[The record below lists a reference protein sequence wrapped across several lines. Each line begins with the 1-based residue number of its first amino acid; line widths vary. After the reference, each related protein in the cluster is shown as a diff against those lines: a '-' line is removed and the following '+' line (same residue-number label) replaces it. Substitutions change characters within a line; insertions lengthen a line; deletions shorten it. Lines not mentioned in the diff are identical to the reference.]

1 MHEKRKRKS
10 LVRLKEYIPVYL
22 MAIPGLVYL
31 IINNYMPMF
40 GLWMT
45 FTKVN
50 FRKGMFGGDFVGL
63 KNFQFLFASSD
74 AFVIFRNTIGY
85 GLLFLI
91 IGPIT
96 AITVAIFLNEIR
108 KAGAKKA
115 YQTIILLPHLISMVV
130 VSYLVYTFLNTNVG
144 ILNKVITMFGGEP
157 IRWYG
162 EAKYWPFI
170 LPIVHI
176 WKGVG
181 FSSIIYLS
189 TIVGISDDYYEA
201 AALDGCTRLQQIRYI
216 TLPLLKPTVITLT
229 IMGVGGILHSDFGLF
244 YQVPLNQ
251 GALIPTTQTLDT
263 YVLRGLM
270 ELGNTSMSAA
280 AGFFQSVV
288 GFFMIMTTNA
298 IVKKV
303 SADDSLF

>member
-1 MHEKRKRKS
+1 MKKKKKS
-10 LVRLKEYIPVYL
+10 LASYKEYIPVYL
-22 MAIPGLVYL
+22 MAIPGLAYL

-40 GLWMT
+40 GLWMA

-63 KNFQFLFASSD
+63 KNFEFLFASND
-74 AFVIFRNTIGY
+74 AYIIFRNTIGY

-91 IGPIT
+91 IGPVT
-96 AITVAIFLNEIR
+96 AIAVAIFLNEIR
-108 KAGAKKA
+108 KPGTKKV
-115 YQTIILLPHLISMVV
+115 YQTVILLPHLISMVV
-130 VSYLVYTFLNTNVG
+130 VSYLVYAFLNTNVG
-144 ILNKVITMFGGEP
+144 LLNQVIRFFGGNP
-157 IRWYG
+157 VRWYG
-162 EAKYWPFI
+162 EPKAWPFI

-189 TIVGISDDYYEA
+189 TIVGISDEYYEA

-216 TLPLLKPTVITLT
+216 TLPLLKPTVIIMT
-229 IMGVGGILHSDFGLF
+229 IMGIGGILHSDFGLF

-263 YVLRGLM
+263 YVLRSMM

-288 GFFMIMTTNA
+288 GFFMIMVSNA
-298 IVKKV
+298 IVKRV
-303 SADDSLF
+303 SSENSLF

>member
-1 MHEKRKRKS
+1 MKQKKKKS
-10 LVRLKEYIPVYL
+10 LVKFKEYIPVYL
-22 MAIPGLVYL
+22 MAIPGLIYL
-31 IINNYMPMF
+31 VINNYLPMF
-40 GLWMT
+40 GLWMA

-50 FRKGMFGGDFVGL
+50 FRKGMFGGEFVGL
-63 KNFQFLFASSD
+63 KNFKFLFASSD

-85 GLLFLI
+85 GLLFLVLN
-91 IGPIT
+91 PIT
-96 AITVAIFLNEIR
+96 SITIAIFLNEIR
-108 KAGAKKA
+108 KTWAKKF
-115 YQTIILLPHLISMVV
+115 YQTIILLPHLISMVI
-130 VSYLVYTFLNTNVG
+130 VSYLVYAFLNTNVG
-144 ILNKVITMFGGEP
+144 IVNRAITFFGGNP
-157 IRWYG
+157 VGWYG
-162 EAKYWPFI
+162 EPKAWPFI
-170 LPIVHI
+170 LPLVNI

-181 FSSIIYLS
+181 FGSIIYLS

-201 AALDGCTRLQQIRYI
+201 AALDGCTRLQQIHYI
-216 TLPLLKPTVITLT
+216 TLPLLKPTVIILT

-288 GFFMIMTTNA
+288 GFGLVMTTNA
-298 IVKKV
+298 IVKRV
-303 SADDSLF
+303 SAENSLF

>member
-1 MHEKRKRKS
+1 MKQKKRKS
-10 LVRLKEYIPVYL
+10 LVKFREYIPVYL
-22 MAIPGLVYL
+22 MAIPGLAYL
-31 IINNYMPMF
+31 VINNYMPMF
-40 GLWMT
+40 GLWMA

-63 KNFQFLFASSD
+63 KNFEFLFASSD
-74 AFVIFRNTIGY
+74 AFVIFRNTLGY
-85 GLLFLI
+85 GLLFLVL
-91 IGPIT
+91 GPIT

-108 KAGAKKA
+108 NASTKKA

-130 VSYLVYTFLNTNVG
+130 VSYLVYAFLNTNAG
-144 ILNKVITMFGGEP
+144 LLNKVITFFGGESVH
-157 IRWYG
+157 WYG
-162 EAKYWPFI
+162 EPKAWPFI
-170 LPIVHI
+170 LPIVSI
-176 WKGVG
+176 WKSVG

-216 TLPLLKPTVITLT
+216 TIPLLKPTVITLT

-288 GFFMIMTTNA
+288 GFFMIITTNT
-298 IVKKV
+298 IVKKISV
-303 SADDSLF
+303 EDSLF

>member
-1 MHEKRKRKS
+1 MKQKKKKR
-10 LVRLKEYIPVYL
+10 LVKFREYIPVYL
-22 MAIPGLVYL
+22 MALPGLAYL
-31 IINNYMPMF
+31 VINNYMPMF
-40 GLWMT
+40 GLWMA

-63 KNFQFLFASSD
+63 SNFKFLFASSD

-91 IGPIT
+91 LGPIT

-108 KAGAKKA
+108 KTGTKKV

-130 VSYLVYTFLNTNVG
+130 VSYLVYAFLNTNVG
-144 ILNKVITMFGGEP
+144 IFNKIITFFGGEGV
-157 IRWYG
+157 RWYG
-162 EAKYWPFI
+162 EPKVWPFI
-170 LPIVHI
+170 LPVVHI

-229 IMGVGGILHSDFGLF
+229 IIGIGSILHSDFGLF

-288 GFFMIMTTNA
+288 GFVMVITTNA
-298 IVKKV
+298 IVKRI
-303 SADDSLF
+303 SAENSLF